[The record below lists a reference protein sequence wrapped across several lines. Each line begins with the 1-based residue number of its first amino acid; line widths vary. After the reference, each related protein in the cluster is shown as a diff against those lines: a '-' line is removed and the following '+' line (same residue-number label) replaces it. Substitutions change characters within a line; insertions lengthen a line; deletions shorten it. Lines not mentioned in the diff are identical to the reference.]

1 MLVLD
6 ELHTYYGRVHALK
19 GISLKVDEG
28 EIVALIGPNGAGKTT
43 TIKTILG
50 LCRAERGD
58 VIFKQMSIRN
68 LPPERIV
75 RFGIA
80 YVPEGRRI
88 FPLLTVTENL
98 EVGAYSRNEKSTIVK
113 EKIGEI
119 FELFPQL
126 ASRGNQLGGFLSGGE
141 QQMLA
146 IGRALMAIPQILLL
160 DEPSLGLAP
169 LLVEHLFEKI
179 IDLNAKG
186 MTILLIEQNAHIAL
200 NVSNRAYVVENG
212 SVVLTDDSSSLLLN
226 EQVKK
231 SYLGVT

>member
-1 MLVLD
+1 MLVLS
-6 ELHTYYGRVHALK
+6 EVHTYYGRVHALK

-50 LCRAERGD
+50 LCRSERGD

-98 EVGAYSRNEKSTIVK
+98 EVGGYSCNEKSTIVK
-113 EKIGEI
+113 KKIGEI

-126 ASRGNQLGGFLSGGE
+126 ASRGNQLGGSLSGGE

-146 IGRALMAIPQILLL
+146 IGRALMASPQILLL

-169 LLVEHLFEKI
+169 LLVGHVFEKI

>member
-1 MLVLD
+1 MLVLS
-6 ELHTYYGRVHALK
+6 EVHTYYGRVHALK

-50 LCRAERGD
+50 LCRSERGD

-98 EVGAYSRNEKSTIVK
+98 EVGGYSCNEKSTIVK
-113 EKIGEI
+113 KKIREI

-126 ASRGNQLGGFLSGGE
+126 ASRGNQLGGSLSGGE

-146 IGRALMAIPQILLL
+146 IGRALMASPQILLL

-169 LLVEHLFEKI
+169 LLVGHVFEKI